1 MIAPGTIEQLRDPD
15 LDPLLD
21 GIRARYIP
29 LFENKKFFS
38 HNIGPRLADR
48 QSRHKKIFSTIFDNF
63 KKICPFLIGSIHIWS
78 GRGRP
83 EMPTAANAAADLQLN
98 RRRKAADLAAFFRH
112 FSTK

>member
-1 MIAPGTIEQLRDPD
+1 MSAPGTIEQLRDPD

-21 GIRARYIP
+21 GIRATYIP
-29 LFENKKFFS
+29 LFENKKIFS

>member
-1 MIAPGTIEQLRDPD
+1 MSAPGTIEQLRDPD

-29 LFENKKFFS
+29 LFGNFIFASRNIPPGPPIGKAATKKFF
-38 HNIGPRLADR
+38 R
-48 QSRHKKIFSTIFDNF
+48 QFSTIS
-63 KKICPFLIGSIHIWS
+63 KKICPFLGCSIHIES

-83 EMPTAANAAADLQLN
+83 EMPTAANAAAYLQLN

>member
-1 MIAPGTIEQLRDPD
+1 MP
-15 LDPLLD
+15 
-21 GIRARYIP
+21 
-29 LFENKKFFS
+29 
-38 HNIGPRLADR
+38 IGKSAT
-48 QSRHKKIFSTIFDNF
+48 KKIFRQFSTIS

>member
-1 MIAPGTIEQLRDPD
+1 MGAPVMRSAKPPQK
-15 LDPLLD
+15 
-21 GIRARYIP
+21 
-29 LFENKKFFS
+29 N
-38 HNIGPRLADR
+38 
-48 QSRHKKIFSTIFDNF
+48 FSTIFD
-63 KKICPFLIGSIHIWS
+63 ILCPFLIGSIHICI